1 MSKPG
6 LVACTA
12 LQLLLVHTSNACQTA
27 ATLLLCSCRSNDH
40 YQEVRQRIDAL
51 ISQDFQAAT
60 EYAAVFEEH
69 RKVYTFGQTWSFE
82 AYSSKKK

>member
-1 MSKPG
+1 MLKK
-6 LVACTA
+6 L
-12 LQLLLVHTSNACQTA
+12 LQLV
-27 ATLLLCSCRSNDH
+27 CRSNAH